1 MPVRQW
7 IRRLKGTPRP
17 SGQLEGIE
25 HGGNNQADASTL
37 SNAIPA
43 SSTSVDASP
52 APISSFI
59 AVSNAR
65 PELEPA
71 LVIVDRSS
79 RSPEHL
85 WDLAYDELKVN
96 DAALVDAYEKILSCH
111 LCDRDPESDGD
122 VDEENII
129 AQGDPGARRA
139 QMEQLVTSGLVK
151 IKREAKM
158 KESLDKGMQVVMSAK
173 EVIRSA
179 IQTIP
184 QAALAWTGVCV
195 ALELFCNLTS
205 ATKANRDGIE
215 YVVRRMGWYWELPET
230 ILTENTNAYSHLSN
244 MKGGLEVQL
253 IGLYKIL
260 LLYQMKSV
268 CSYYKS
274 RGFVFLRDLA
284 KLDDWDGDI
293 IAIEKAETIFYKDS
307 DVHRK
312 EKMNA
317 NLEQLAKY
325 VEKKMTKEDLQCFK
339 DMGITDPS
347 YDKKRI
353 EKTKGGLLE
362 QSYRWILDNPDFQL
376 WRDDTERRLLW
387 IRGDPGKGKTMLLC
401 GIANELRK
409 PSPSSGLVS
418 YFFCQATDRRINNAN
433 AVVWGLMFMLVG
445 QQPALMH
452 HIRSRFD
459 ASGKE
464 LFTGVNSW
472 FALSEIFSDMLRDP
486 ALTYAYLLIDALD
499 ECISDREKLL
509 DLVVESLSTSSRV
522 KWLVSSRNWPEIE
535 RRLAG
540 SGGLE
545 RISLSL
551 EVNADLVSRAVDA
564 YIEHEISQLNLIKQY
579 PMLKNEIQHQMQQ
592 KANGTF
598 LWVALVVK
606 DLHDRQDAEYV
617 NPSHILDV
625 LLEMPSNLTALYSRM
640 VDHIVKLKGDS
651 PELCQK
657 ILSVAALTFRPLSLV
672 ELRILARFDRDR
684 IDDRM
689 LERLVNK
696 CGSFLTIRDGTVYF
710 VHQSAKDHLVGKS
723 TKSIIFPSGLHEV
736 HSTVFLHSLEAMT
749 LVLQKNI
756 YHLPHPGSHIDEIE
770 TPDPDPLAAI
780 RYSCA
785 HWIDHFCDG
794 ISHNDRAICQN
805 YLNDDGPVSVFL
817 HTHFLHWL
825 EALSLLRKIS
835 DNVISIARLEK
846 LLKTQSSQTQL
857 IRFLHD
863 GYRFV
868 LYFLRAIEMAPLQIY
883 SSALIFSP
891 IQSLVRQL
899 FHNDLPSWIHNR
911 PIMNYTWSPC
921 LQTLEGHGSEVN
933 CVVLLGD
940 SKLATGS
947 NDETIKIW
955 DIATGTC
962 LQTLARDSSL
972 SLLSLKNEKLASGSR
987 DATVRIW
994 DIVTGVCVQTLQGHS
1009 RPVTSII
1016 ALTENKLAS
1025 GSLDN
1030 TVRIWDMAAGICIR
1044 ILKGHRFP
1052 VKSITALTDDKLA
1065 SGSNDQT
1072 TKIWDIDTGVCVQTL
1087 EGHGDWVESIT
1098 ALADN
1103 KLASGSNDGTIKVWD
1118 IVTGVCVQTLKGHCQ
1133 SVKSITALTDDKLAS
1148 GSSDGTIKIWDM
1160 VTGVCMQTLEGHGDW
1175 VTSITVLIDNKMA
1188 SGSID
1193 GTIKIWDIVTGI
1205 YGQTL
1210 DDHKDWVYPVAL
1222 SKNGSE
1228 AVPRSDDATVN
1239 VWDIA
1244 PTVYIQTLKGHSNWV
1259 YSVALSADGRQVA
1272 SGSRDEKVKI
1282 WDVATGTCV
1291 QTLEGHS
1298 NRVKSVAFSINGR
1311 QVASGSCDSTVKI
1324 WDIATGAC
1332 VQTLK
1337 GHEDWVRS
1345 VTFSGDGRQIA
1356 SGAEDRTVKIWD
1368 TATGVCVQ
1376 TLEGHRDWVNSVALS
1391 ADGRRVASG
1400 SRDEKVKIWDTV
1412 TGICLQ
1418 TLPVGVVTQLFFD
1431 EEKESR
1437 LHTNLGIL
1445 DLDSG
1450 PVVNGPVSEVSVD
1463 SVGYGIH
1470 EDGVWITRDSKPLLW
1485 LPWEYRPTASVVVG
1499 STVVIG
1505 SIFGR
1510 VLMFQFSEEG

>member
-7 IRRLKGTPRP
+7 IRRLKGKPRP
-17 SGQLEGIE
+17 GGQLEGIE
-25 HGGNNQADASTL
+25 QGGNNHKDASTL
-37 SNAIPA
+37 SNALPA
-43 SSTSVDASP
+43 SSTSVDTSP
-52 APISSFI
+52 APIPPFI
-59 AVSNAR
+59 AVRNAQ

-71 LVIVDRSS
+71 LVIVDKSS

-85 WDLAYDELKVN
+85 WDRAYDELKVN

-151 IKREAKM
+151 IKREMKM

-195 ALELFCNLTS
+195 ALE
-205 ATKANRDGIE
+205 
-215 YVVRRMGWYWELPET
+215 
-230 ILTENTNAYSHLSN
+230 
-244 MKGGLEVQL
+244 
-253 IGLYKIL
+253 
-260 LLYQMKSV
+260 MKSV

-274 RGFVFLRDLA
+274 RGLVFLCDIA

-293 IAIEKAETIFYKDS
+293 KAVEKAEAIFYKDS
-307 DVHRK
+307 DVYQK

-376 WRDDTERRLLW
+376 WRDDIERRLLW

-409 PSPSSGLVS
+409 PSASSGLVS

-433 AVVWGLMFMLVG
+433 AVLWGLMFMLVG

-486 ALTYAYLLIDALD
+486 ALTCAYLLIDALD
-499 ECISDREKLL
+499 ECIFDREKLL
-509 DLVVESLSTSSRV
+509 DLVVESLAASSPV
-522 KWLVSSRNWPEIE
+522 KWIVSSRNWPEIE

-540 SGGLE
+540 SGGLD

-606 DLHDRQDAEYV
+606 DLRDRQDAEYV
-617 NPSHILDV
+617 NPSHVLDI
-625 LLEMPSNLTALYSRM
+625 LLEMPSDLTALYSRM
-640 VDHIVKLKGDS
+640 MDHIVKLKGDS

-710 VHQSAKDHLVGKS
+710 VHQSAKDHLIGDP
-723 TKSIIFPSGLHEV
+723 TKSLIFPSGLHEV
-736 HSTVFLHSLEAMT
+736 HCTVFLHSLEAMI
-749 LVLQKNI
+749 LILQKNI

-785 HWIDHFCDG
+785 HWIDHLCDG
-794 ISHNDRAICQN
+794 ISQNDSAIYQY

-835 DNVISIARLEK
+835 DNVISIAKLEK

-863 GYRFV
+863 GYRFI
-868 LYFLRAIEMAPLQIY
+868 LYSLRAIEMAPLQIY

-891 IQSLVRQL
+891 IQSLVRQI

-911 PIMNYTWSPC
+911 PIMNNTWSPC
-921 LQTLEGHGSEVN
+921 LQTLEGHSSEIN
-933 CVVLLGD
+933 CVVPLRD
-940 SKLATGS
+940 SKLATAA
-947 NDETIKIW
+947 DDDTIKIW

-962 LQTLARDSSL
+962 LQTLKGDCSL
-972 SLLSLKNEKLASGSR
+972 SLLFLKNEKLASGSR
-987 DATVRIW
+987 DAKVRIL
-994 DIVTGVCVQTLQGHS
+994 DLNTGVYVQTLEGHS
-1009 RPVTSII
+1009 RSVTSLT
-1016 ALTENKLAS
+1016 ALTDDKLAS
-1025 GSLDN
+1025 GSLDA
-1030 TVRIWDMAAGICIR
+1030 TVRIWDTAAGTCIG
-1044 ILKGHRFP
+1044 ILKGHSLP
-1052 VKSITALTDDKLA
+1052 VTSITALTDDKLA
-1065 SGSNDQT
+1065 SASYDWT
-1072 TKIWDIDTGVCVQTL
+1072 TRI
-1087 EGHGDWVESIT
+1087 
-1098 ALADN
+1098 
-1103 KLASGSNDGTIKVWD
+1103 WD
-1118 IVTGVCVQTLKGHCQ
+1118 IVTGVCLQKLEGH
-1133 SVKSITALTDDKLAS
+1133 SDWVESITVLADNKLAS
-1148 GSSDGTIKIWDM
+1148 GSSDGTIKIWDI
-1160 VTGVCMQTLEGHGDW
+1160 VTGRCVQTLEGHGHSVKSITALTNNRLASGSSDGTIKIWDIVTGASVQTFEGHGDW
-1175 VTSITVLIDNKMA
+1175 VISITLLADNKLA

-1193 GTIKIWDIVTGI
+1193 RTIKIWDIVTGI
-1205 YGQTL
+1205 YGQTF
-1210 DDHKDWVYPVAL
+1210 DDHKDWVYPATL
-1222 SKNGSE
+1222 SRDVLKV
-1228 AVPRSDDATVN
+1228 VPRSDDTLVK
-1239 VWDIA
+1239 VWDTA
-1244 PTVYIQTLKGHSNWV
+1244 AGTCIQALEGHSNWV
-1259 YSVALSADGRQVA
+1259 HGVDLSVDGRQAASGSKDKKVKIWNVSTGACVQTLEGHEDRVRSVAFSADGRQVA
-1272 SGSRDEKVKI
+1272 SGS
-1282 WDVATGTCV
+1282 
-1291 QTLEGHS
+1291 
-1298 NRVKSVAFSINGR
+1298 
-1311 QVASGSCDSTVKI
+1311 CDKTVKV

-1368 TATGVCVQ
+1368 AATGVCVQ
-1376 TLEGHRDWVNSVALS
+1376 TLEGHHDWVCSVAFS

-1400 SRDEKVKIWDTV
+1400 SRDEKVKIWDIT
-1412 TGICLQ
+1412 TGVCVQ
-1418 TLPVGVVTQLFFD
+1418 TLPVGVVTQLSFD

-1445 DLDSG
+1445 DLDPG
-1450 PVVNGPVSEVSVD
+1450 PVVNGPVSEISAD

-1470 EDGVWITRDSKPLLW
+1470 EDGVWITRDSKSLLW
-1485 LPWEYRPTASVVVG
+1485 LPWEYRPTASVVGG
-1499 STVVIG
+1499 STVAIG
-1505 SIFGR
+1505 SRFGR
-1510 VLMFQFSEEG
+1510 VLMFQFSEGG